1 MYMYYLLG
9 WRLDTR
15 FYQRW
20 LNGEGQDQAQIEREK
35 EVGLTGTQ
43 SNVHTL
49 I

>member
-15 FYQRW
+15 FYRRW
-20 LNGEGQDQAQIEREK
+20 LNGEDQAQIEREK
-35 EVGLTGTQ
+35 EVGLTGTP